1 MRVTTRG
8 KRSQPGG
15 EAAPT
20 AADASKAPDLLLD
33 HLDALRV
40 LRANDDAERD
50 SILTQIGGSGKVER
64 DIVVQF
70 SAVRPLRYPNR
81 FEEAHRV
88 MMRAIEV
95 LDRNGARQASVRPL
109 GPFTPVASWLIQ
121 LVTRWIVRN
130 HQQHLLRDVCGIY
143 ERREANTEWGTP
155 ERAML
160 RRARMDATRV
170 RDGMKSNALGLPT
183 FLLGGAVLTSLFSG
197 LQSLARTALDSRAGI
212 VVLAATLVLV
222 LFALSWVALYSAA
235 VARRRIKLATEQATK
250 ALWET
255 IGAAGNPPRDESM
268 NFAAYAIVLL
278 VLSWIV
284 VPLAVW
290 LVVTA

>member
-1 MRVTTRG
+1 VVT
-8 KRSQPGG
+8 RSRASTPPPDEQP
-15 EAAPT
+15 
-20 AADASKAPDLLLD
+20 KAPDLLLD
-33 HLDALRV
+33 RLDALRV
-40 LRANDDAERD
+40 LRADGDAERD
-50 SILTQIGGSGKVER
+50 TILTQIGGAGKVER
-64 DIVVQF
+64 DIMVQLA
-70 SAVRPLRYPNR
+70 AVRPLRYPGR
-81 FEEAHRV
+81 FEEAHRM

-109 GPFTPVASWLIQ
+109 GPITPVAGWLIQ

-143 ERREANTEWGTP
+143 ERREANTEWGSP

-183 FLLGGAVLTSLFSG
+183 FLLGGAVITSVFSG
-197 LQSLARTALDSRAGI
+197 IQSLARTALDSRVGI
-212 VVLAATLVLV
+212 VTLAVVLV
-222 LFALSWVALYSAA
+222 TVLLALSWVALYSAA

-255 IGAAGNPPRDESM
+255 IGAAGSPPRDESM

>member
-1 MRVTTRG
+1 MATRG
-8 KRSQPGG
+8 RKPPD
-15 EAAPT
+15 ATTDAPET
-20 AADASKAPDLLLD
+20 EESSKGPDLLLD

-40 LRANDDAERD
+40 LRANDDSERD
-50 SILTQIGGSGKVER
+50 AILTQIGGSGKVER
-64 DIVVQF
+64 DIVVQL
-70 SAVRPLRYPNR
+70 SAVRPLRHPAR

-109 GPFTPVASWLIQ
+109 GPLTPVAGWLIQ
-121 LVTRWIVRN
+121 LVTRWIVRT
-130 HQQHLLRDVCGIY
+130 HQHQLLRDICGIY
-143 ERREANTEWGTP
+143 ERREANTAWGSP

-160 RRARMDATRV
+160 RRARMDAARV
-170 RDGMKSNALGLPT
+170 REGMKSNALGLPT
-183 FLLGGAVLTSLFSG
+183 FLLGGAVLTSVFSG
-197 LQSLARTALDSRAGI
+197 IQSAARSALDSRVGI
-212 VVLAATLVLV
+212 VLLASIVVSILL
-222 LFALSWVALYSAA
+222 ALSWVALYSAA
-235 VARRRIKLATEQATK
+235 VARRRIKLCTEQATN

-278 VLSWIV
+278 VLSWV
-284 VPLAVW
+284 VIPLAIW